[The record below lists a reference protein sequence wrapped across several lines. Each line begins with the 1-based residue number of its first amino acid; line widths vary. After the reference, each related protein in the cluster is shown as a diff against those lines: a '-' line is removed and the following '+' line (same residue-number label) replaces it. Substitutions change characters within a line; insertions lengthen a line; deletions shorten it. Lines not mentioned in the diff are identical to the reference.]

1 MKEYTRVCARIDLD
15 AIEYNMDQM
24 HETVGDATKIMA
36 VVKMDGY
43 GHGAVPIACDLE
55 KKNYLWG
62 FATATPDEGV
72 ILRANGIRKPILV
85 LGPVFPSQQA
95 EAIEHEIRFTCYTKE
110 IAEQISETA
119 VKLGKT
125 AYVHIKLD
133 TGMSRLGFQIDEENA
148 DTIAEIAKLPGIE
161 MEGMY
166 THFSKADEAD
176 KAYAHKQ
183 LERYLWMCKAL
194 EDRNVTFK
202 HYHCANSAAI
212 LVCQRPIWIL

>member
-43 GHGAVPIACDLE
+43 GHGAIPIACDLE

-133 TGMSRLGFQIDEENA
+133 TGRRMQIQSQRLQSFQALRWKECIHISPKQMKQTKLMPINSWSAICGCVKHWRTEMSHLSIITVQTVRRFLI
-148 DTIAEIAKLPGIE
+148 
-161 MEGMY
+161 
-166 THFSKADEAD
+166 
-176 KAYAHKQ
+176 
-183 LERYLWMCKAL
+183 
-194 EDRNVTFK
+194 
-202 HYHCANSAAI
+202 
-212 LVCQRPIWIL
+212 CQRPIWIL

>member
-125 AYVHIKLD
+125 AYVI
-133 TGMSRLGFQIDEENA
+133 QIRHWNVE
-148 DTIAEIAKLPGIE
+148 TWIP
-161 MEGMY
+161 
-166 THFSKADEAD
+166 
-176 KAYAHKQ
+176 
-183 LERYLWMCKAL
+183 
-194 EDRNVTFK
+194 DR
-202 HYHCANSAAI
+202 
-212 LVCQRPIWIL
+212 

>member
-85 LGPVFPSQQA
+85 LGPVFPSQQQKRLNMRSVSPV
-95 EAIEHEIRFTCYTKE
+95 IRKE
-110 IAEQISETA
+110 IAEQI
-119 VKLGKT
+119 
-125 AYVHIKLD
+125 
-133 TGMSRLGFQIDEENA
+133 F
-148 DTIAEIAKLPGIE
+148 
-161 MEGMY
+161 
-166 THFSKADEAD
+166 
-176 KAYAHKQ
+176 
-183 LERYLWMCKAL
+183 
-194 EDRNVTFK
+194 
-202 HYHCANSAAI
+202 
-212 LVCQRPIWIL
+212 